1 MARPSDEEID
11 RAIIDTAAR
20 LFAIQGL
27 SRTSVQQ
34 IADAEGYS
42 KTGLLHRFGSKEAL
56 YEAAVDA
63 ITCAFDIVL
72 DEAEEEPRGTRRN
85 TVLIDRIT
93 GLAMDNPGLARLFF
107 ESTQPH
113 TIDQAPAPLAA
124 RIKRFESIIGFE
136 DASPEERLRIGLGF
150 YLIVNAALL
159 EDKGLSRDQ
168 RAAVARELARTI
180 VLPTTSEGDR

>member
-1 MARPSDEEID
+1 MRPNDDEID
-11 RAIIDTAAR
+11 RGIVDTAAR

-56 YEAAVDA
+56 YEAAIEA
-63 ITCAFDIVL
+63 ITVAFDAVL
-72 DEAEEEPRGTRRN
+72 DEADQEPRGPRR
-85 TVLIDRIT
+85 TTFLIERIT
-93 GLAMDNPGLARLFF
+93 RIAMDNPGLARLFF

-124 RIKRFESIIGFE
+124 RIKRFESTSGFDDDSAE
-136 DASPEERLRIGLGF
+136 QRLRFGLGF
-150 YLIVNAALL
+150 YLIVNTALL
-159 EDKGLSRDQ
+159 GDEGLSREE
-168 RAAVARELARTI
+168 RITLAGTLARDI
-180 VLPTTSEGDR
+180 VLPAASEGTH